1 MQYQGISGMIYS
13 LHEEKLAS
21 GGEGTIYEITGNDR
35 QVAKIFKPERRSRE
49 REEKLRVMV
58 QKPLTEMQL
67 RQIAWPQDVLYDQT
81 GFVGYIMPKVENTEP
96 LVSLY
101 SDSHYQLRDRLL
113 AAINLCAVMDTVH
126 EMGQVC
132 GDLNPQNIC
141 INVDTEDR
149 QNGLQIMLV
158 DADSYH
164 FVTPGK
170 IYRCEVG
177 LAEYL
182 APEIQRKLTADID
195 LKNASLPT
203 YTQETDLFALAVHIF
218 ELLMNGC
225 HPFACAK
232 DTAVYQS
239 DIARTTESTSQD
251 SIVAPQPIDNI
262 KNGFFPFYEKRPGIT
277 HPIYA
282 PAFESL
288 PERIR
293 QLFIQVFVEGNREP
307 SRRIP
312 AETWKNELWA
322 YRNQF
327 VRCEKGHEYFAH
339 NAVCPICAI
348 EERAQNF
355 LAGMVDSSD
364 MPKKVEPKPVGST
377 NPGQGSNGNVL
388 TTVSG
393 IGSGMGS
400 YSQSWKSFETKKK
413 NTSMNISDIIGCIAG
428 CIVGF
433 ILIIVIVLRLYQ
445 GIDSVYSQHT
455 TRYDNEI
462 SSEQSS
468 EE

>member
-1 MQYQGISGMIYS
+1 MQYKGISGMIYS

-35 QVAKIFKPERRSRE
+35 QVAKIFKAERRSRE
-49 REEKLRVMV
+49 REEKLCVMV

-81 GFVGYIMPKVENTEP
+81 GFAGYIMPKVENTEP

-101 SDSHYQLRDRLL
+101 SDSRYQLRDRLL

-164 FVTPGK
+164 FVAPGK

-239 DIARTTESTSQD
+239 DIAQTTETTSQD

-262 KNGFFPFYEKRPGIT
+262 KDGFFPFYEKRPGIT

-282 PAFESL
+282 PVFESL

-293 QLFIQVFVEGNREP
+293 QLFIQVFAEGNQDP

-312 AETWKNELWA
+312 AEIWKNELWA

-327 VRCEKGHEYFAH
+327 VCCEKGHEYFAH

-348 EERAQNF
+348 EERAQSF
-355 LAGMVDSSD
+355 LAGLAGMDSSD
-364 MPKKVEPKPVGST
+364 MSEKAEADPADSTFST
-377 NPGQGSNGNVL
+377 NPGQGSNGNVSV
-388 TTVSG
+388 TVSG

-428 CIVGF
+428 CIVVF
-433 ILIIVIVLRLYQ
+433 LLFLLFLL
-445 GIDSVYSQHT
+445 
-455 TRYDNEI
+455 
-462 SSEQSS
+462 
-468 EE
+468 

>member
-355 LAGMVDSSD
+355 LAGMVDRSD

-377 NPGQGSNGNVL
+377 NPRQVGYGKGS

-393 IGSGMGS
+393 GGSGTGG
-400 YSQSWKSFETKKK
+400 YGQPRKRYETKNEKK
-413 NTSMNISDIIGCIAG
+413 STHDADIIGCVAAF
-428 CIVGF
+428 V
-433 ILIIVIVLRLYQ
+433 IIVLIAVMLCQ
-445 GIDSVYSQHT
+445 NIHPDNSQN
-455 TRYDNEI
+455 TRYNNEI

>member
-1 MQYQGISGMIYS
+1 MQYQGMTGKIYS
-13 LHEEKLAS
+13 LDEEKLAS
-21 GGEGTIYEITGNDR
+21 GGEGIIYKITGEGYAG
-35 QVAKIFKPERRSRE
+35 QVAKIFKPDRRSRE
-49 REEKLRVMV
+49 REEKLCMMV
-58 QKPLTEMQL
+58 QKTLTEMQL
-67 RQIAWPQDVLYDQT
+67 RQIAWPQDVLYELADPT
-81 GFVGYIMPKVENTEP
+81 EFVGYVMPKVENTEP

-101 SDSHYQLRDRLL
+101 SDSRYKLQDRLL

-170 IYRCEVG
+170 TYRCEVG

-232 DTAVYQS
+232 ETAADQS
-239 DIARTTESTSQD
+239 DLAQTTESTSQD

-262 KNGFFPFYEKRPGIT
+262 KNGFFPFYEKRAGIT

-288 PERIR
+288 PEKIR
-293 QLFIQVFVEGNREP
+293 QFFVQVFVEGNSDP
-307 SRRIP
+307 SRRIA
-312 AETWKNELWA
+312 AEDWKNTLWE
-322 YRNQF
+322 YRDKL
-327 VRCEKGHEYFAH
+327 VRCEKGHEYFKH
-339 NAVCPICAI
+339 NAVCPVCVMN
-348 EERAQNF
+348 ERQKRFMNINR
-355 LAGMVDSSD
+355 LKVKPPVVSS
-364 MPKKVEPKPVGST
+364 SS
-377 NPGQGSNGNVL
+377 NPGRSGNGNNPS
-388 TTVSG
+388 TISG
-393 IGSGMGS
+393 NGNNPSIGSGKGR
-400 YSQSWKSFETKKK
+400 SQTNDNYGQAWTGFKQKKK
-413 NTSMNISDIIGCIAG
+413 PSMSIAVVISACVLAIY
-428 CIVGF
+428 VF
-433 ILIIVIVLRLYQ
+433 ILLIACVL
-445 GIDSVYSQHT
+445 
-455 TRYDNEI
+455 I
-462 SSEQSS
+462 SSGMV
-468 EE
+468 

>member
-348 EERAQNF
+348 EERAQRF
-355 LAGMVDSSD
+355 SERLAGMNSSD
-364 MPKKVEPKPVGST
+364 MSEKEVEPDPVGST
-377 NPGQGSNGNVL
+377 NSRQVGYGNGS

-393 IGSGMGS
+393 GGSRTGG
-400 YSQSWKSFETKKK
+400 YGQPRESFETKKEDK
-413 NTSMNISDIIGCIAG
+413 SWSIAE
-428 CIVGF
+428 IVTCVVAF
-433 ILIIVIVLRLYQ
+433 VAIVWIVLMAVDQ
-445 GIDSVYSQHT
+445 GMQSARS
-455 TRYDNEI
+455 RYDNEI